1 MDVAHADDGAEIEFA
16 IEVREQLVV
25 ARALPAQRIAKR
37 VAIDLDQE
45 QAGLA
50 EEMLAGGPGHLRRR
64 GKMDEAV
71 AQVVGAAAIDALPF
85 GLAPGGSGADFVDFS
100 HRAKP
105 VLLSLLG
112 YLGRRPNRIGRP
124 G

>member
-1 MDVAHADDGAEIEFA
+1 MHVAHADDRAEIEFA
-16 IEVREQLVV
+16 IEMREQLVI
-25 ARALPAQRIAKR
+25 ARALPAQRIAER
-37 VAIDLDQE
+37 IGIDLDQE

-50 EEMLAGGPGHLRRR
+50 EEMLARGPGHLRRR
-64 GKMDEAV
+64 GKMNEAV

-85 GLAPGGSGADFVDFS
+85 GLPPGRSGADFVDFS
-100 HRAKP
+100 HRAEAC
-105 VLLSLLG
+105 LLSLLG